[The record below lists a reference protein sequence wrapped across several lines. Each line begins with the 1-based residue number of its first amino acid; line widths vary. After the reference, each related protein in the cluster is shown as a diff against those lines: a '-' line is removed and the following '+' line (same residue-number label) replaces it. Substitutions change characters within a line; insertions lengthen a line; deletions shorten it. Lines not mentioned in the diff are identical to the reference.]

1 MPQSQLEL
9 GISAKPTSDLS
20 IRTQVFISVP
30 VTGGQPLI
38 QGRNAFTSGMT
49 PPSKSRDAN
58 HIAEIE
64 HGVFASINVITLIN
78 KVSRVKRIDCFTFR
92 IEP

>member
-9 GISAKPTSDLS
+9 GISAKPTSDLR
-20 IRTQVFISVP
+20 IKAQVFISVP

-49 PPSKSRDAN
+49 PPSKPRECKSYRRN
-58 HIAEIE
+58 E

-78 KVSRVKRIDCFTFR
+78 KVSRVKRTDWFTFR